1 MKLRVITTSKRMQLM
16 PKLICRDYGFDC
28 DFVAEGEDTVKVIEE
43 YGKHSDEEHG
53 IEYSKESLMQFIL
66 RKG

>member
-1 MKLRVITTSKRMQLM
+1 MVKLQCKN
-16 PKLICRDYGFDC
+16 YGFEC
-28 DFVAEGEDTVKVIEE
+28 DFVVERKDTAKVILDF
-43 YGKHSDEEHG
+43 GKHTDEEHR